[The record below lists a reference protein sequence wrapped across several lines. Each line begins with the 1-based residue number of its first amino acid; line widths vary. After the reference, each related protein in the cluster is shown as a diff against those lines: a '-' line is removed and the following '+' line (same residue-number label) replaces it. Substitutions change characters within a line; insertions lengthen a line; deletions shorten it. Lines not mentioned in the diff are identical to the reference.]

1 MKDMQQ
7 SLVFSQPV
15 VAVDDFNSDGK
26 LDLAIVY
33 IDDVGVHIMLGQ
45 ENGTFVARSSP
56 IPMRGSGAGPLMLG
70 VGDFHQDGHLD
81 LVVNAGSFG
90 FRILPGPL

>member
-70 VGDFHQDGHLD
+70 VGLLILSEKKPSRSSSSRFH
-81 LVVNAGSFG
+81 A
-90 FRILPGPL
+90 